1 MFGFRAYEKATGKI
15 HKVVNLYL
23 FDEELDVEHFNSH
36 LDSPYEDDT
45 KRLSFRD
52 VEIMQDTGFKDA
64 NGAEIYT
71 GYIIRDLVVSP
82 SGYEDSDEN
91 FVDTTPSNP
100 VGVIELRDGCFVAN
114 FGDYT
119 VPLSS
124 TYSQADKTPIT
135 NFWEIIGNIYQNRKT
150 LEAE

>member
-1 MFGFRAYEKATGKI
+1 MIEIKFKAWDK
-15 HKVVNLYL
+15 KLKRVREVVRLDFSDFTADLFHITPTNSRSYL
-23 FDEELDVEHFNSH
+23 HQRRFADIEL
-36 LDSPYEDDT
+36 
-45 KRLSFRD
+45 
-52 VEIMQDTGFKDA
+52 MQYTGFKDA
-64 NGAEIYT
+64 NGVEIYT
-71 GYIIRDLVVSP
+71 GYTIRDLVVSP

-100 VGVIELRDGCFVAN
+100 VGVIELKDGCFIAN

-119 VPLSS
+119 MPLNS

-135 NFWEIIGNIYQNRKT
+135 NFWEIIGNIYQNCKT